1 MRPATRA
8 VGLLVTLSLVAFL
21 GLLRSPNLARE
32 AGWPVV
38 LSEGGGGGPALDEP
52 PSFSLEEKGHQEQQG
67 RESGGEEE
75 PDGADKH
82 VGDGTEEPSRAGEV
96 IITRAAAAFEDPA

>member
-1 MRPATRA
+1 M
-8 VGLLVTLSLVAFL
+8 TLSLVAFL

-52 PSFSLEEKGHQEQQG
+52 PSFSFEKKGPQDEQG
-67 RESGGEEE
+67 RDRESGGAEE